1 MRSWSVYLINY
12 IENLQKNEGRSKGRV
27 TMSEQFQETK
37 NKIQNNFLGQGYYFI
52 LPS

>member
-12 IENLQKNEGRSKGRV
+12 IENLRKNEGRSKGRV
-27 TMSEQFQETK
+27 TMSERFQETK
-37 NKIQNNFLGQGYYFI
+37 NEIQTNFLGQGYYFI